1 MELMTTHDVAA
12 LLAVSPQTLAM
23 WRSNGRGPDYM
34 KFGKVVR
41 YERAAVE
48 SFMRN
53 LTVTSEGN

>member
-1 MELMTTHDVAA
+1 MEIMTTHDVAA
-12 LLAVSPQTLAM
+12 LLTVSPQTLAI
-23 WRSNGRGPDYM
+23 WRSKGRGPDYM

-53 LTVTSEGN
+53 LTVTSEGD

>member
-1 MELMTTHDVAA
+1 MEMMTTHDVAA
-12 LLAVSPQTLAM
+12 LLAVSPQTLAI
-23 WRSNGRGPDYM
+23 WRSKGRGPDYM

-53 LTVTSEGN
+53 LTVTSEGD